1 MNTLIRK
8 SWEGLLSPMLRRPSA
23 LQLAALCWRRGK
35 KGIEVLLV
43 TSSQGRW
50 ILPKGWPIDG
60 LDGSGA
66 ALQEAWEEAGV
77 KQGRASAEPVGT
89 FDCRKRFDDGT
100 EVPCRTHV
108 YGVEVLK
115 TTRDYPEQ
123 NRRDRQWVSPK
134 KAVKLV
140 DEPGLQEIL
149 SRFSV

>member
-60 LDGSGA
+60 LDDSKQLSEA
-66 ALQEAWEEAGV
+66 RREALFPLIQAQALAWHIEFV
-77 KQGRASAEPVGT
+77 SAEEIDRLNIGPVSTMKISWDQPHEGNMYE
-89 FDCRKRFDDGT
+89 FLWKRRSI
-100 EVPCRTHV
+100 ERA
-108 YGVEVLK
+108 
-115 TTRDYPEQ
+115 
-123 NRRDRQWVSPK
+123 W
-134 KAVKLV
+134 
-140 DEPGLQEIL
+140 
-149 SRFSV
+149 